1 MKEIDVRDIIK
12 DTNVEKVLAVLLAKK
27 FNIESEVAELYI
39 SKKIDSKINE
49 IGQKISS
56 GDMSPQE
63 FNKARRLS
71 DVNLMELSDRI
82 IKDE

>member
-27 FNIESEVAELYI
+27 FNIESEAAELYI
-39 SKKIDSKINE
+39 SQKIDSKINE